1 MNPDVYAEKLAAIA
15 DGPEAEELRRQ
26 LMKEKTEEEDR
37 LRRENNARILAE
49 YNRRVAAV
57 LETAFAMYRRGK
69 YLQYDSVALTY
80 APTRRGAPGCRRA
93 TDEFSPEDATK
104 DAMKYIVCSSFIYNA
119 YFDAIGWRLC
129 GEPDN
134 CTCIHHYQPND
145 DTVVYR
151 WNENEGVS
159 VSEAIE
165 HIRQILR
172 PGDIFTSGK
181 ATQHTV
187 LYLGDY
193 LGDGQKYVMHAWGGK
208 YSMKKGKEHFEQR
221 GTLRIQTIDQLC
233 FTEGNKEWYKENKIA
248 RWSMYDNMRDVV
260 ILRPL
265 RVYRES
271 EYPLTPNAVARLE
284 RPGLNITRTASVAP
298 YQTISVGDKVTYTIW
313 VENHS
318 KNDYPGICITEKIPA
333 NTAFVEALQATRE
346 GDTLSWVVDVRAG
359 GKTEVSW
366 TVEATEKGRII
377 AEGGNVAGIRSNR
390 IETLVD
396 HVLSESQ
403 KQMLLGL
410 TPGNAASTAKGLAF
424 CNDIFRK
431 HLGQELQLPETAEL
445 VSQLVEPFEAEGLE
459 EPSVCFKKSIPEK
472 LKKLLIPHYCGGRG
486 LIQPAGERILEFGL
500 DYLMTGDILIYAQK
514 PLEKDA
520 DYRVYLYLGEGRFI
534 CSSEAGVTTCGE
546 EILWPA
552 FTEDFFV
559 GLRCAHGI

>member
-1 MNPDVYAEKLAAIA
+1 MNDRFAEKLAAIP

-26 LMKEKTEEEDR
+26 LMKEKAEEEDR
-37 LRRENNARILAE
+37 QRRENNARILE
-49 YNRRVAAV
+49 SFNRRVAAV
-57 LETAFAMYRRGK
+57 LETAFALYRRGK
-69 YLQYDSVALTY
+69 YLQYESVALTY

-93 TDEFSPEDATK
+93 TDEFSPEDAT
-104 DAMKYIVCSSFIYNA
+104 ANSPKYIVCSSFIYNT

-134 CTCIHHYQPND
+134 CTCVHHYQPND

-151 WNENEGVS
+151 WNENEGVP
-159 VSEAIE
+159 VPEAIE

-181 ATQHTV
+181 ASQHTV

-193 LGDGQKYVMHAWGGK
+193 LGDGQKYVMHSWGGK
-208 YSMKKGKEHFEQR
+208 YSMKNGKEHFEEN
-221 GTLRIQTIDQLC
+221 GTLRIQTIDELC

-265 RVYRES
+265 RVYREDA
-271 EYPLTPNAVARLE
+271 YPLTPNAVARLQ
-284 RPGLNITRTASVAP
+284 RPGLNITRTASIAP
-298 YQTISVGDKVTYTIW
+298 YQTISVGDKITYTVV

-318 KNDYPGICITEKIPA
+318 KNDYPGISITDKLPA
-333 NTAFVEALQATRE
+333 NTAFVEAPQATRQ
-346 GDTLSWVVDVRAG
+346 GDTLSWSVDIPAG
-359 GKTEVSW
+359 SKAEVFW
-366 TVEATEKGRII
+366 TVEATEKGWII

-390 IETLVD
+390 ITTLVD
-396 HVLSESQ
+396 KVLSEQQ
-403 KQMLLGL
+403 KQALLAL
-410 TPGNAASTAKGLAF
+410 TAENAQTSATGLAF
-424 CNDIFRK
+424 CNDIYK
-431 HLGQELQLPETAEL
+431 NQLGLDMQLPDTAAL
-445 VSQLVEPFEAEGLE
+445 ISQLLEPFAVEGLE
-459 EPSVCFKKSIPEK
+459 EPSVCFKKSIPEM

-486 LIQPAGERILEFGL
+486 LILSAYQRILEFDL
-500 DYLMTGDILIYAQK
+500 KFLMAGDILVYAKK

-520 DYRVYLYLGEGRFI
+520 DYRVYLYLGEGRFL
-534 CSSEAGVTTCGE
+534 CSTEAGVTECGE

-559 GLRCAHGI
+559 GLRCSHIL